1 MLDSC
6 RLEKAF
12 RHFGHEIS
20 DEGHVLEAGLRFALS
35 LDKTPSQMKTFIGRD
50 PVLRKKDTGLSRRVV

>member
-12 RHFGHEIS
+12 RHFGHDIS
-20 DEGHVLEAGLRFALS
+20 NKDHVLEARLRFALS
-35 LDKTPSQMKTFIGRD
+35 LNKTPSQMRTFIGRD
-50 PVLRKKDTGLSRRVV
+50 PVLRKKDTGLFRRTV